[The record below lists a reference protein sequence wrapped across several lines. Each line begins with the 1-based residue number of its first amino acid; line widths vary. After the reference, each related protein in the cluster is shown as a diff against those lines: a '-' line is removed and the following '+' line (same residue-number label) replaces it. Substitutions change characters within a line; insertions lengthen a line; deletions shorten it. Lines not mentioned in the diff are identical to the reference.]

1 MVGVKEME
9 LGNENYK
16 RFIQKSPAELA
27 SAIANLIEMGAI
39 KLATAHAIRIDS
51 TKMDAVLPSLSGY
64 FVQEDSLGILQKN
77 ILNYFI
83 QEEQEEEPKAIEE
96 KKTNV
101 TVLPAKKEE
110 NTTKKETS
118 SADLTLADL
127 LKLKGVK

>member
-1 MVGVKEME
+1 MAGVKEME

-64 FVQEDSLGILQKN
+64 FIQEDSLGVLQKN

-83 QEEQEEEPKAIEE
+83 QEEQEEKPKTFEE

-110 NTTKKETS
+110 TTMKKETS